1 MDTKTP
7 EERSLNMSHI
17 RSKDTK
23 PEKWF
28 ENIFFMRDSDI
39 EKTTK
44 DFLENPILSC
54 RNIRLL
60 YL

>member
-7 EERSLNMSHI
+7 EGRSLNMSHI

-39 EKTTK
+39 EKRQKTSWKTQYCPA
-44 DFLENPILSC
+44 EI
-54 RNIRLL
+54 
-60 YL
+60 